1 MRATVVGG
9 EIAGLVASIPS
20 TEAGGRVNLFE
31 AHRLL
36 GARARSSSGAFV
48 TNFGPHALHC
58 DGPWWAWLAERQLLT
73 PVASPPLTP
82 RTFDEACV
90 CGQSER
96 SCGDEYDRSIPL
108 LAAVYTTITERVPSR

>member
-9 EIAGLVASIPS
+9 GIPGLMASIAS

-31 AHRLL
+31 AHRRP
-36 GARARSSSGAFV
+36 GGRARCSSGPLV
-48 TNFGPHALHC
+48 TNCGPHALHC

-82 RTFDEACV
+82 HV
-90 CGQSER
+90 
-96 SCGDEYDRSIPL
+96 
-108 LAAVYTTITERVPSR
+108 

>member
-9 EIAGLVASIPS
+9 GIPGLMASIAS

-31 AHRLL
+31 AHRRP
-36 GARARSSSGAFV
+36 GAVRAARADRSSP
-48 TNFGPHALHC
+48 NFGPHALHC